1 MAQVVWPGV
10 QPYPMGGGEAPI
22 AQDRQPDPKV
32 TLDDTPEET
41 SEDTSAATPME
52 VTKEGDGVADI
63 DYVTDM
69 IVAQGTWDPWPT
81 PTQDTPLPAQDAPSS
96 PQDDPTPA
104 QEE

>member
-1 MAQVVWPGV
+1 M
-10 QPYPMGGGEAPI
+10 
-22 AQDRQPDPKV
+22 

-81 PTQDTPLPAQDAPSS
+81 PAQDTPLPAQDVPST
-96 PQDDPTPA
+96 PQDDPTLT
-104 QEE
+104 QDD